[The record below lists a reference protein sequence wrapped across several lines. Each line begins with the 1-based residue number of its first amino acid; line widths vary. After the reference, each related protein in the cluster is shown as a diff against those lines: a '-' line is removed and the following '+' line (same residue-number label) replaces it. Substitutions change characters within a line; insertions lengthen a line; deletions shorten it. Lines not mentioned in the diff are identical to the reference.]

1 MNGTIE
7 QKGETFFLNLRFIL
21 IVTVFIG
28 NAIEPL
34 ITRMDNLNTLY
45 LWIFSFHMPLFVL
58 VTGYFAKASMHGKTG
73 RNVLLQIG
81 MQYIIFQSIYS
92 ILDATVFHV
101 EDIHRSFFAPYLL
114 LWFLFSHA
122 CWRLLLMSLRRCTIG
137 QQLLIAVLCGVLAG
151 YLPVDGVWLSISRT
165 FVFFPFFVGGYHFS
179 FEAFARYFKQWTRG
193 IAAFISLLLLIG
205 FSIWGNK
212 LDAGWFYGSLTYSQL
227 GYEAW
232 NAGIYRLA
240 TYAFQFIASAA
251 FLAWVPM
258 AMGRMTDLG
267 RRTLYVFLLHGF
279 IIRSLDYAGLHES
292 ISNTGGAVLLIL
304 AAILC
309 TILLA
314 QPGFKRLFRPI
325 IEPSVDG
332 VVQFGYRPMRRFF
345 AR

>member
-1 MNGTIE
+1 MNRTIE

-34 ITRMDNLNTLY
+34 ITRMESLHTLY

-58 VTGYFAKASMHGKTG
+58 VTGYFAKKSMTGKQA
-73 RNVLLQIG
+73 RDVLLQIG
-81 MQYIIFQSIYS
+81 LQYVIFQSLYS

-122 CWRLLLMSLRRCTIG
+122 CWRMLLMAMNKLTAA
-137 QQLLIAVLCGVLAG
+137 QQLLIAGLLGVFVG

-165 FVFFPFFVGGYHFS
+165 FVFFPFFIAGYHFS
-179 FEAFARYFKQWTRG
+179 FETFSQRFKPSIKLISAFL
-193 IAAFISLLLLIG
+193 SLLLLLV
-205 FSIWGNK
+205 FSLSGNK
-212 LDAGWFYGSLTYSQL
+212 LNVGWFYGSLTYMQL
-227 GYEAW
+227 GHDAW
-232 NAGIYRLA
+232 YAGVFRVA
-240 TYAFQFIASAA
+240 TYALQLIASIA
-251 FLAWVPM
+251 FLAWIPM
-258 AMGRMTDLG
+258 TVSRITDLG

-279 IIRSLDYAGLHES
+279 IIRVADYSGLHES
-292 ISNTGGAVLLIL
+292 ITNTSGAALLIV

-314 QPGFKRLFRPI
+314 QPSFKKLFHPI
-325 IEPSVDG
+325 IEPSVEG
-332 VVQFGYRPMRRFF
+332 ILRLEKIPMRRFF
-345 AR
+345 VR